1 MSSVM
6 VAPTTPAHRQAGEQR
21 RLLLVAYAFPPVGG
35 AGVQRPSKWV
45 KYLHRAGWQVTVL
58 TPQNPSVPV
67 RDDSLLE
74 EVPAETVFLRPK
86 TLEPSYRWKASLNHD
101 VTSRPRRCLPLKH
114 WLRAAIGGFLQP
126 DPQILWYPQ
135 AVSCAVRYLQEVS
148 HDAILVTAPPFSSF
162 LIGASLRRRCRLP
175 LILDYR
181 DEWDLS
187 NRYLEHASRGVYS
200 RFIQERMQRYVLRV
214 ADAVI
219 ATTQASKQRLQ
230 ERIQQVQGHAQAVC
244 IYNGYDEEDLRQTT
258 HTSSVPPVPD
268 GCFRLVYTG
277 TLWNLTSIE
286 PLAIG
291 LELLHRHSP
300 DLASRVELVCVGR
313 KTPEQRQHLERL
325 KQETSCRVVD
335 IAYLPH
341 EEILPW
347 LRSADALCL
356 LLTDTPGAERVVPAK
371 LFEYLALR
379 KPIVA
384 LLPEGESAQLVAEYA
399 QAGFFVPQS
408 PVALADWLGKALSK
422 SSHPAWKYPSISSDV
437 EVFRRDRQ
445 VERLLAVVENVIHKC
460 KAVRGPRR

>member
-6 VAPTTPAHRQAGEQR
+6 VAPATPTYRQVGEQR
-21 RLLLVAYAFPPVGG
+21 RLLMVAYAFPPVGG
-35 AGVQRPSKWV
+35 AGVQRPLKWV
-45 KYLHRAGWQVTVL
+45 KYLHRAGWRVTVL

-86 TLEPSYRWKASLNHD
+86 TLEPNYRWKVRLNYD
-101 VTSRPRRCLPLKH
+101 VPTRPRKWLPAKH
-114 WLRAAIGGFLQP
+114 WLRAAIGGLLQP

-135 AVSCAVRYLQEVS
+135 AVSLAVQHLRQVT

-200 RFIQERMQRYVLRV
+200 RFVQERMQRYVLRV

-244 IYNGYDEEDLRQTT
+244 IYNGYDEEDLHQT
-258 HTSSVPPVPD
+258 SLPSAVPPLPD

-277 TLWNLTSIE
+277 TLWNLTSLE

-291 LELLHRHSP
+291 LELLHRRSP

-313 KTPEQRQHLERL
+313 KTPEQRHYLERL
-325 KQETSCRVVD
+325 KQQTSCKVVD
-335 IAYLPH
+335 IAYSPH
-341 EEILPW
+341 EEIIPW

-356 LLTDTPGAERVVPAK
+356 LLTDAPGADRVVPAK

-399 QAGFFVPQS
+399 RAGFFLPKN
-408 PVALADWLGKALSK
+408 PIALADWLGNTLSK
-422 SSHPAWKYPSISSDV
+422 SSPPVWNYPSVSSDV

-445 VERLLAVVENVIHKC
+445 IERLLAVVENVIHKY
-460 KAVRGPRR
+460 KAARGPRR